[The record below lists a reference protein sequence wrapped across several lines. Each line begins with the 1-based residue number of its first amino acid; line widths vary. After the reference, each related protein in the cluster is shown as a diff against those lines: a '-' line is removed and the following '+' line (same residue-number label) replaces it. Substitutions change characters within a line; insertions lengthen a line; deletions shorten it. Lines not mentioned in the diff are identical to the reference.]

1 MTNSMVIGYLY
12 ALAASIFFAF
22 YIVPKKLTKQKPI
35 LYSFFMGL
43 GFFIG
48 SILLYLVS
56 FFVLNNHEIFNSKNF
71 FYSALAGALWALGSI
86 FLLSSIDLIG
96 LTRSNQ
102 WKNLQGPIGVVLS
115 LVVLPEFLYANALFA
130 ILAGFSVFAS
140 AVLFNIKNENEKKIE
155 PKGILIA
162 VLSALLFGVVT
173 VLNKSITNS
182 SAIYTQLI
190 VWSFFTFATI
200 TIYIFSKKE
209 IRNELLLTAKK
220 DIKPGFIG
228 GLLYSLA
235 GFLMLKSYFYIPA
248 SIAFTIIQLNAVW
261 VITIGIFFFKEI
273 DYKKNSWRIL
283 GGLLF
288 AIVGIFLLF
297 YAKK

>member
-115 LVVLPEFLYANALFA
+115 LVVLSEFLYANALFA

-155 PKGILIA
+155 PKGILLA